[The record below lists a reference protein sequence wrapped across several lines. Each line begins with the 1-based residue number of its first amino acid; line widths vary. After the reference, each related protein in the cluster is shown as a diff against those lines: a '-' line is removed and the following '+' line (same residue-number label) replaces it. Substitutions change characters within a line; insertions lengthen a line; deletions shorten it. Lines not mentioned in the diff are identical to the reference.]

1 MVASL
6 GGTVSEISNGAP
18 REGDI
23 PLRPLPP
30 RSWRERVEQVADAT
44 GTSPLRIALGAGVA
58 LAALAGVAWLL
69 RPTAAPPEVA
79 LPFAASTV
87 ATPLTTT
94 TTAPV
99 PFVVHVAGAVI
110 TPGLH
115 ELPAGARVADAITAA
130 GGLRPDAD
138 ATGIN
143 LAAPLS
149 DGTRLYVPV
158 VGETPPPVVLGATG
172 PTSASGTDL
181 PAAAVNLNT
190 AGEEELDG
198 LPGVGPATA
207 SAIINYRQEVGGF
220 ASVDELLD
228 VPGIGEAKLEQLRP
242 LVTV

>member
-1 MVASL
+1 M
-6 GGTVSEISNGAP
+6 SEISDVSP
-18 REGDI
+18 REGDVPI
-23 PLRPLPP
+23 RPQPP
-30 RSWRERVEQVADAT
+30 RSWRERIEQVADAT
-44 GTSPLRIALGAGVA
+44 GTSPGRIGLG
-58 LAALAGVAWLL
+58 AALALVALLGVAWLV
-69 RPTAAPPEVA
+69 RPAAAPPEVA
-79 LPFAASTV
+79 LPFTASTV

-94 TTAPV
+94 TTAPA
-99 PFVVHVAGAVI
+99 PLVVHVAGAVI

-115 ELPAGARVADAITAA
+115 ELAAGARVADALAAA

-138 ATGIN
+138 ATSIN

-158 VGETPPPVVLGATG
+158 AGEVPPPVALGATG
-172 PTSASGTDL
+172 PGSASGADF

-190 AGEEELDG
+190 ADEKELDG

-207 SAIINYRQEVGGF
+207 AAIITYRQEAGGF

-228 VPGIGEAKLEQLRP
+228 VPGIGDAKLEQLRP